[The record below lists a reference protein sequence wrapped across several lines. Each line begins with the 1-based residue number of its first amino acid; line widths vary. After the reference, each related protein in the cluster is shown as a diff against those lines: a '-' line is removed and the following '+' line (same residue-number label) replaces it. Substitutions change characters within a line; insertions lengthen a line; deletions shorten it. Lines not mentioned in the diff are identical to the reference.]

1 MPDEIESAKSQRTSA
16 KSKFTRKLKEFLRA
30 VAEDKGLEIVDR
42 TYVELKES
50 WKNVESKHDM
60 YVALIEDKDC
70 EHEETWI
77 EELQRS
83 FGDAME
89 KEVSYVQSKA
99 AAGKKAMDEE
109 RLQETTKK
117 DQEKMEKM
125 VQQMTIKRKTSEIV
139 FQQLVEDVKPVLEM
153 DCITAA
159 LKKAQEGLDAA
170 VADCKEANDKYL
182 ELLDKDKADAEFNWM
197 KNIQKE
203 YNAITS
209 RIAVGIAKEQE
220 KLKKLES
227 TSKSKE
233 SCNLRLEK
241 LKMPTFD
248 GDIRQYP
255 RFKKDF
261 EQQVLP
267 GLPKESAPYA
277 LRSCLGRE
285 PLSIVR
291 SVEDDIEEMLKRL
304 DEKYGDPAKIADVVI
319 ESIKEVKVIKEG
331 EHKRF
336 INFVNIVEDAYQDLR
351 RLGLEKEITTTSS
364 VSIIEKK
371 LPNDVRKEWAKLVSF
386 DTSEVDKRDKFPSL
400 LKFLLNCKRAIEYD
414 SSNLRSNTSY
424 AGTVNL
430 TASEKLEEDGHE
442 DESNTEQQKETI
454 ISQNKCLFHPNSD
467 HWTDT
472 CNLYLSKSP
481 EERINLL
488 KDKSACWSCLRVGHR
503 LAECKRKKACGENGC
518 KGTHHKTIHM
528 ERKSGFAAACGDMT
542 NSTCLLQ
549 IQRIKTSKGSTN
561 VLWDSAASI
570 CLITYSKAK
579 EEKLHGKQVQLSITK
594 VGGIDEKLTSH
605 LYRVPLVNQYGKTV
619 FIEAY
624 GIGKITAD
632 IQAVNLDGI
641 VHLFKGVSA
650 EEVTRPTRPVDLLI
664 GYEYAGFHPQ
674 LERRDGHLL
683 LLKNQF
689 GKCIGGKHPSIKESH
704 PTSELAS
711 ARVNHVNAI
720 NVEDFYNIEGLGV
733 ACSPRCGGCKCG
745 KCPIGSNDYTLKE
758 ERELKLIESKLTFD
772 DEEKKW
778 TAEYPWIRNP
788 RELPDN
794 RRAAMG
800 MLISTEKRLA
810 KNPEHAKVY
819 QTQVEN
825 MIHSSVAR
833 K

>member
-1 MPDEIESAKSQRTSA
+1 
-16 KSKFTRKLKEFLRA
+16 
-30 VAEDKGLEIVDR
+30 
-42 TYVELKES
+42 
-50 WKNVESKHDM
+50 M
-60 YVALIEDKDC
+60 YVALIEDKGC

-89 KEVSYVQSKA
+89 KEVSYVESKA

-117 DQEKMEKM
+117 DQEKVEKM
-125 VQQMTIKRKTSEIV
+125 VQQMIIKRKTSEIV

-182 ELLDKDKADAEFNWM
+182 ELLDKDKGDAEFNWM

-267 GLPKESAPYA
+267 GLPKESALYA
-277 LRSCLGRE
+277 LRSCLVRE

-304 DEKYGDPAKIADVVI
+304 DEKYGDPAKIADAVI

-386 DTSEVDKRDKFPSL
+386 DFPRSFKTKRKFWLHDGKVHGLIETSSEESDSEMVAGHEERVRSTRINMTDTRTDVRNGGDIRGDRMDWRLGRVSKFQPGNDRKVRNVEVQYKNRKSEEP
-400 LKFLLNCKRAIEYD
+400 LNKYGGQD
-414 SSNLRSNTSY
+414 Y
-424 AGTVNL
+424 GTV
-430 TASEKLEEDGHE
+430 
-442 DESNTEQQKETI
+442 
-454 ISQNKCLFHPNSD
+454 
-467 HWTDT
+467 
-472 CNLYLSKSP
+472 
-481 EERINLL
+481 ER
-488 KDKSACWSCLRVGHR
+488 AVHR
-503 LAECKRKKACGENGC
+503 LVV
-518 KGTHHKTIHM
+518 I
-528 ERKSGFAAACGDMT
+528 
-542 NSTCLLQ
+542 L
-549 IQRIKTSKGSTN
+549 
-561 VLWDSAASI
+561 
-570 CLITYSKAK
+570 
-579 EEKLHGKQVQLSITK
+579 
-594 VGGIDEKLTSH
+594 
-605 LYRVPLVNQYGKTV
+605 P
-619 FIEAY
+619 AY
-624 GIGKITAD
+624 
-632 IQAVNLDGI
+632 
-641 VHLFKGVSA
+641 H
-650 EEVTRPTRPVDLLI
+650 
-664 GYEYAGFHPQ
+664 
-674 LERRDGHLL
+674 
-683 LLKNQF
+683 
-689 GKCIGGKHPSIKESH
+689 
-704 PTSELAS
+704 
-711 ARVNHVNAI
+711 
-720 NVEDFYNIEGLGV
+720 
-733 ACSPRCGGCKCG
+733 
-745 KCPIGSNDYTLKE
+745 
-758 ERELKLIESKLTFD
+758 D
-772 DEEKKW
+772 DK
-778 TAEYPWIRNP
+778 
-788 RELPDN
+788 
-794 RRAAMG
+794 
-800 MLISTEKRLA
+800 
-810 KNPEHAKVY
+810 
-819 QTQVEN
+819 
-825 MIHSSVAR
+825 
-833 K
+833 